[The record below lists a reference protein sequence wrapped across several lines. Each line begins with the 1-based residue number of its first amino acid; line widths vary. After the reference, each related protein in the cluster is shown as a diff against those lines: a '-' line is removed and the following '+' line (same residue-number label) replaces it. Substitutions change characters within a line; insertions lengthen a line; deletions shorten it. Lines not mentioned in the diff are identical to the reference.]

1 MNDNDTITLIHLLN
15 QLKRLDHN
23 GWATMTDGTLDN
35 YDLDE
40 QIEIVS
46 TAINEIKNNS

>member
-1 MNDNDTITLIHLLN
+1 MNDNDTITLSHLLS

-23 GWATMTDGTLDN
+23 GWATLTDGTLDN
-35 YDLDE
+35 HDLSE

-46 TAINEIKNNS
+46 DAINQIKNNS